1 MRCLFIL
8 SSLLVT
14 RAVPRL
20 AAADAPF
27 RAQNLS
33 VSNGTIPAGNLSI
46 LEYPWGPND
55 FTAAIVRQGQAP
67 LAQKACFANAVQML
81 AGQAAEDFYGRMRS
95 PRMTF
100 TSHED
105 PQLAIVVMGATLTDR
120 IRRRYA
126 FWGVARMMNHM
137 VWHNDFWNSTFQL
150 NYRGRPVG
158 QIYIGPVPTSLSET
172 AAKRAFGEPPSIK
185 QLVSTGISNET
196 EMLSWQYEYFGH
208 SLAMNEVLMGT
219 VGALV
224 VAARPA
230 RDNEVSY
237 FVAGFSPYRAVHH
250 WASSPGLPPP
260 FTYSMLI
267 KSIQATAMHALDQ
280 MDFHELGVRVTN
292 GVQEVGWGGYV
303 RDPAL
308 NTANY
313 LAPLSSFQF

>member
-8 SSLLVT
+8 SFLLIT
-14 RAVPRL
+14 PAVPSF
-20 AAADAPF
+20 AVADAPL
-27 RAQNLS
+27 RVQDLS
-33 VSNGTIPAGNLSI
+33 VSNGTISTGNPSTLT
-46 LEYPWGPND
+46 YPWGPND
-55 FTAAIVRQGQAP
+55 FTTALLRQGRVP
-67 LAQKACFANAVQML
+67 FAQKACFVNAVQML

-100 TSHED
+100 TSHEH
-105 PQLAIVVMGATLTDR
+105 PELAIIVMGVTPTDR

-126 FWGVARMMNHM
+126 FWGVARMMNHL
-137 VWHNDFWNSTFQL
+137 VWHNDFRNSTFQL
-150 NYRGRPVG
+150 NYRDRPVG
-158 QIYIGPVPTSLSET
+158 QIYIGPVPTSLPET
-172 AAKRAFGEPPSIK
+172 AAKTAFVEPPSIK
-185 QLVSTGISNET
+185 QLVPTAISNET

-230 RDNEVSY
+230 PDNKVSY

-250 WASSPGLPPP
+250 WASSPGRPPP

-313 LAPLSSFQF
+313 LLPLSSFRF